1 MADQGP
7 PLWYWRA
14 WARQHVPRPLEDL
27 RQEMTQVVEDYWRG
41 FGSPTA
47 RPASAIGL
55 SPQVDIT
62 EDDDSVTVI
71 IELPGVPEDQ
81 IDVTF
86 SGGILSVRGE
96 KEIPPDAKDQHYAL
110 REREFG
116 CFERSMAIGPAV
128 ADSGIK
134 ATFRHGTLTVVLP
147 KAAADKPTARR
158 IPIR

>member
-14 WARQHVPRPLEDL
+14 WARQHAPRPLVDL
-27 RQEMTQVVEDYWRG
+27 RQEMTQMVEDYWRS

-47 RPASAIGL
+47 RPLSGIGM
-55 SPQVDIT
+55 SPQIDVA
-62 EDDDSVTVI
+62 EDDDAVTI
-71 IELPGVPEDQ
+71 FIELPGVPEDK

-86 SGGILSVRGE
+86 SGGILSISGE
-96 KEIPPDAKDQHYAL
+96 KEIPPEAKDQHYAL

-116 CFERSMAIGPAV
+116 RFERSMAIGPAV
-128 ADSGIK
+128 AGSGIK
-134 ATFRHGTLTVVLP
+134 ATYRHGALTVVLP
-147 KAAADKPTARR
+147 KATAGKPTARR